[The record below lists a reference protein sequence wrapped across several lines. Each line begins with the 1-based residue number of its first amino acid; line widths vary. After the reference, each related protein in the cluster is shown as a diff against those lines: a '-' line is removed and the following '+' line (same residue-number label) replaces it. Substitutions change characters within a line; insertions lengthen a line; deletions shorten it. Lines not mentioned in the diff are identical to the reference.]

1 MKGILQQSD
10 LSTNKRKPSV
20 MKNVVSQ
27 KTEEI
32 NQRNKP
38 IDQAVII

>member
-10 LSTNKRKPSV
+10 LSTNKKKPSV
-20 MKNVVSQ
+20 MKNIVSQ

-32 NQRNKP
+32 NQKNKP
-38 IDQAVII
+38 VEQTVII